1 MEHAIE
7 TVDLL
12 KTYVT
17 GAVEYPALR
26 GVNLRVARG
35 EYVAIVGPSGSGK
48 TTLLNLIGALDKPT
62 KGEVYIDG
70 IPISKL
76 DHNQLAELRGKK
88 IGFVFQTYNLI
99 PYLNVLGNV
108 ELPMISLNT
117 PPRIRRGKALKILE
131 TLGLA
136 DKAYIKP
143 NELSG
148 GEQQRVAIARA
159 LVNNPAIVLADE
171 PTGNLDS
178 KTALNVVETFNKLNT
193 ENGVTVV
200 LVTHNLEIT
209 KFCHRI
215 VYLRDGSIVK
225 EVVQK

>member
-136 DKAYIKP
+136 DKAYKKP

-178 KTALNVVETFNKLNT
+178 KAALNVVETFNKLNT

>member
-1 MEHAIE
+1 
-7 TVDLL
+7 
-12 KTYVT
+12 
-17 GAVEYPALR
+17 
-26 GVNLRVARG
+26 
-35 EYVAIVGPSGSGK
+35 
-48 TTLLNLIGALDKPT
+48 
-62 KGEVYIDG
+62 
-70 IPISKL
+70 
-76 DHNQLAELRGKK
+76 
-88 IGFVFQTYNLI
+88 
-99 PYLNVLGNV
+99 
-108 ELPMISLNT
+108 MISLNT
-117 PPRIRRGKALKILE
+117 PPRMRRRKALEILE

-136 DKAYIKP
+136 DKAYKKP

>member
-117 PPRIRRGKALKILE
+117 PPRMRRKKALEILE
-131 TLGLA
+131 ILGLA
-136 DKAYIKP
+136 DKAYKKP

>member
-26 GVNLRVARG
+26 GVNLKVARG

-117 PPRIRRGKALKILE
+117 PPRMRRRKALEILE

-136 DKAYIKP
+136 DKAYKKP